1 MVKPIVREMLSCIES
16 SVYENLRLEKHRER

>member
-1 MVKPIVREMLSCIES
+1 MIKPSVRETFSCIEN